1 MQTEIITM
9 NHVKAA
15 VIYSGECILRDSQS
29 ALDFIMSMKYETGCE
44 RIALN
49 KKAIAEE
56 FFILSTGLAGEILQK
71 FINYGIK
78 FAVYGDFS
86 RYTSKPLKD
95 FIYES
100 NHGTDV
106 FFTSDRE
113 EAVKRLT
120 GYGKPRE
127 ARSIGLPLPERLRQP
142 HDPEYPG

>member
-9 NHVKAA
+9 NQTKTA
-15 VIYSGECILRDSQS
+15 VIYSEECILKDAQS
-29 ALDFIMSMKYETGCE
+29 ALDFIMSMKYETDCE

-56 FFILSTGLAGEILQK
+56 FFIPSTGLAGEILQK

-100 NHGTDV
+100 NHGKDV

-120 GYGKPRE
+120 EIR
-127 ARSIGLPLPERLRQP
+127 
-142 HDPEYPG
+142 

>member
-1 MQTEIITM
+1 MNRHKKSKERKKYGMQTEIITM
-9 NHVKAA
+9 NQTKTA
-15 VIYSGECILRDSQS
+15 VIYSEECILKDAQS
-29 ALDFIMSMKYETGCE
+29 ALDFIMSMKYETDCE

-78 FAVYGDFS
+78 FAFYGDFS

-100 NHGTDV
+100 NHGKDV

-120 GYGKPRE
+120 EIR
-127 ARSIGLPLPERLRQP
+127 
-142 HDPEYPG
+142 